1 MPPPCSRQGYV
12 LLALFAGVVALCFAG
27 AGLFMFA
34 PPSWSRTTVI
44 LVWTGFGV
52 ALASIA
58 TAALWLTVRSDR
70 EWLQQHLSPRA
81 QKEDVGEIWLQ

>member
-1 MPPPCSRQGYV
+1 MRPCTRQGHV

-52 ALASIA
+52 ALAAVA
-58 TAALWLTVRSDR
+58 TGGLWLTIRSDR
-70 EWLQQHLSPRA
+70 EWLQQHLAPSVLR
-81 QKEDVGEIWLQ
+81 QEVGEIWLD